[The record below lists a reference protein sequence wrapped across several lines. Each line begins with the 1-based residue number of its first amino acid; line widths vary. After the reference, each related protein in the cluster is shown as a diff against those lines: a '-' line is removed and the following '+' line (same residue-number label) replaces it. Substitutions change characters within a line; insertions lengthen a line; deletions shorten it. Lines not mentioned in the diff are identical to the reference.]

1 MTQPTSQEVKQQIA
15 DELTFKSYVYQRVNF
30 PDIAPERWA
39 AIYGAELQQQMEDRY
54 LVTFVAFLIQ
64 AVHEEEG
71 MTFDA

>member
-1 MTQPTSQEVKQQIA
+1 MKPKQIA
-15 DELTFKSYVYQRVNF
+15 DELTFKSYVHQRINF
-30 PDIAPERWA
+30 ADVAPERWA

-54 LVTFVAFLIQ
+54 LITFVACLIQ